1 MSGIGGRD
9 KAREVVTLVTGL
21 VCRVLKVNIGG
32 VADCTGG

>member
-9 KAREVVTLVTGL
+9 KVQEVVTLVMGL
-21 VCRVLKVNIGG
+21 VCKVLIVNTGE

>member
-9 KAREVVTLVTGL
+9 KVRLVMGL
-21 VCRVLKVNIGG
+21 VCKVLLVDIGG